1 MEQDIGFMGMG
12 IMGRAMAAN
21 LIRAGYS
28 VTVYNRTRER
38 CRELEQ
44 MGARVADS
52 PAQMGRDCGTVIA
65 MLTGPEALEQVLF
78 GENGAASEFG
88 TNTLFTNM
96 SSISPAFARELGGR
110 LESSGCRYVD
120 APVSGSKKPAEEG
133 TLVVLAG
140 GESADVEAMRPLF
153 EVMGKKVVHCGP
165 AGQGSMMKMAI
176 NLLLGTMM
184 QGLAEMINLGRQGG
198 LDTDTL
204 LEVVTSGPLN
214 CGLFQV
220 KESMIRDGEYPAQFP
235 LKHMSKDLKFVL
247 DTAYEVGASLPSGHG
262 VSLTYATARNLGR
275 GDQDFAAVLS
285 ALREMSAKG

>member
-1 MEQDIGFMGMG
+1 MQQNIGFMGMG

-44 MGARVADS
+44 MGAVVADS
-52 PAQMGRDCGTVIA
+52 PAAMARGCDTVIG
-65 MLTGPEALEQVLF
+65 MLTGPEALEDLLF
-78 GENGAASEFG
+78 GDSGAAGEFG
-88 TNTLFTNM
+88 ANTLFTNM
-96 SSISPAFARELGGR
+96 SSVSPAFARDLGER
-110 LESSGCRYVD
+110 LQASGCRYVD
-120 APVSGSKKPAEEG
+120 APVSGSKKPAEDG

-140 GESADVEAMRPLF
+140 GESGDVEAMRPLF

-165 AGQGSMMKMAI
+165 VGQGSMMKMAI

-184 QGLAEMINLGRQGG
+184 EGLAEMITLGRQGG

-214 CGLFQV
+214 CGLFGL
-220 KESMIRDGEYPAQFP
+220 KEPMLREGDFPAQFP

-247 DTAYEVGASLPSGHG
+247 DTAYEEGANLPTAHA
-262 VSLTYATARNLGR
+262 VSQAYATARSLGH
-275 GDQDFAAVLS
+275 GDQDFAAVLT
-285 ALREMSAKG
+285 ALRELSAKR

>member
-1 MEQDIGFMGMG
+1 MQQEVGFMGMG

-21 LIRAGYS
+21 LVRAGYS
-28 VTVYNRTRER
+28 VTVYNRSRDK

-52 PAQMGRDCGTVIA
+52 PAELGRGCGTVIA
-65 MLTGPEALEQVLF
+65 MLTGPEALEETLF
-78 GENGAASEFG
+78 GEKGAAAEFG
-88 TNTLFTNM
+88 PNTLFTNM
-96 SSISPAFARELGGR
+96 SSISPAFARELGER
-110 LESSGCRYVD
+110 LKASGCRYVD

-133 TLVVLAG
+133 NLVVLAG

-165 AGQGSMMKMAI
+165 AGQGSMMKMAV

-184 QGLAEMINLGRQGG
+184 EGLAEMINLGRQGG
-198 LDTDTL
+198 LDMDSL

-220 KESMIRDGEYPAQFP
+220 KESMLRDGEYPAQFP
-235 LKHMSKDLKFVL
+235 LKHMSKDLKFAL
-247 DTAYEVGASLPSGHG
+247 NTAYELGASLPTGHG
-262 VSLTYATARNLGR
+262 VSLAYATAWNLGH
-275 GDQDFAAVLS
+275 GDEDFAAVLRG
-285 ALREMSAKG
+285 LQETSAKR

>member
-1 MEQDIGFMGMG
+1 MQQRIGFMGMG

-44 MGARVADS
+44 MGASVADS
-52 PAQMGRDCGTVIA
+52 PAGLAGDCGTIIA
-65 MLTGPEALEQVLF
+65 MLTGPEALEELLF
-78 GENGAASEFG
+78 GEQGAAGEFG
-88 TNTLFTNM
+88 RETLFTNM
-96 SSISPAFARELGGR
+96 SSVSPAFARELGAR
-110 LESSGCRYVD
+110 LASSGCRYLD

-140 GESADVEAMRPLF
+140 GDGADVEAMRPLF

-165 AGQGSMMKMAI
+165 AGQGSMMKMAV

-184 QGLAEMINLGRQGG
+184 EGLAEMINLGRQGG
-198 LDTDTL
+198 LDTEAL

-220 KESMIRDGEYPAQFP
+220 KESMIRDGQYPAQFP

-247 DTAYEVGASLPSGHG
+247 DTAYEEGANLPAAHA
-262 VSLTYATARNLGR
+262 VSLAYATARNLDR

-285 ALREMSAKG
+285 ALEALNAKR

>member
-1 MEQDIGFMGMG
+1 MLQNIGFMGMG

-21 LIRAGYS
+21 LVRAGYS
-28 VTVYNRTRER
+28 VTVYNRTRDR

-44 MGARVADS
+44 LGASVAES
-52 PAQMGRDCGTVIA
+52 PARMARECGTVIA
-65 MLTGPEALEQVLF
+65 MLTGPEALEGLLF
-78 GENGAASEFG
+78 GKEGAAGEFG
-88 TNTLFTNM
+88 EQTLFTNM
-96 SSISPAFARELGGR
+96 SSVSPAFARELGAR
-110 LESSGCRYVD
+110 LEPTGCRYVD

-140 GESADVEAMRPLF
+140 GEVGDVEAIRPLF

-165 AGQGSMMKMAI
+165 AGQGSMMKMAV

-184 QGLAEMINLGRQGG
+184 EGLSEMINLGRQGG
-198 LDTDTL
+198 LDTETL

-220 KESMIRDGEYPAQFP
+220 KESMLRDGQYPAQFP

-247 DTAYEVGASLPSGHG
+247 DTAYEEGANLPAAHA
-262 VSLTYATARNLGR
+262 VSQAYATARNLGH

-285 ALREMSAKG
+285 ALEALNAKR